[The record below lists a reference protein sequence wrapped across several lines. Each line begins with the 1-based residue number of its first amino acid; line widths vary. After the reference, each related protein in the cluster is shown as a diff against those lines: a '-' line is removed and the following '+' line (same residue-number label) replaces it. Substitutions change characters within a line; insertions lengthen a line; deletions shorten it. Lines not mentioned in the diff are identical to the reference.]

1 MSTDKD
7 TIIELRRRIDYL
19 IKEIDDLRF
28 TCREQANEL
37 TRLKVGYKSVIYIK
51 AKRFVHWI
59 LLWMNGWR

>member
-37 TRLKVGYKSVIYIK
+37 TRLKVCALDTEAEKIALDEWLEVK
-51 AKRFVHWI
+51 
-59 LLWMNGWR
+59 ND